1 MTIAPRL
8 VGVPAA
14 EVDAVWPLVEPLIAD
29 ACRRGGGKDAP
40 PDIRRAVSERD
51 QQLWLAWDFSVVAL
65 AVTEIVCHPRKKCC
79 RIRIC
84 TGRERRSWQHQLAAI
99 EVWAKAHGCA
109 AMELIARTGWSRLLK
124 SQGYALTHL
133 YCEKEL

>member
-1 MTIAPRL
+1 MDIPPRL
-8 VGVPAA
+8 VGIPAA
-14 EVDAVWPLVEPLIAD
+14 AVAAVWPLVEPLIAD

-40 PDIRRAVSERD
+40 PDIFRALTGRD
-51 QQLWLAWDFSVVAL
+51 QQLWLAWDGSVVAL

-84 TGRERRSWQHQLAAI
+84 TGRRRQSWQHQLAAI
-99 EVWAKAHGCA
+99 ETWARAHGCA
-109 AMELIARTGWSRLLK
+109 AMELIARPGWSRLLK
-124 SQGYALTHL
+124 GQGYAVTHL